1 MPSNSDETTDG
12 PTIEYSSVQMSRWL
26 ASGFVYASARFVPVP
41 FVDDVIRQRCRQY
54 VVQTVLKDFAGEDAS
69 DVADLFSSGGGWLSG
84 CVSTAVRAPVKLLL
98 FPIRK
103 IVALVTSIRGVP
115 LDVLRMV
122 LLGRAIQQWKET
134 ELVQDTSPNREQIER
149 FKAAFDQAFGGID
162 FRLLRSSISDL
173 RRVTKPWRQAAKAF
187 SKSASEKKNNVAG
200 TVETIRDSQQVR
212 DAQQLMNR
220 PSVLKTFQEFDAR
233 FAAAYRPRQ
242 SV

>member
-1 MPSNSDETTDG
+1 
-12 PTIEYSSVQMSRWL
+12 MSRWL

-54 VVQTVLKDFAGEDAS
+54 VVQTVLKDLPSDDSS
-69 DVADLFSSGGGWLSG
+69 DVADLYSSGGGWFAG
-84 CVSTAVRAPVKLLL
+84 CASMTVRAPIKLLL

-122 LLGRAIQQWKET
+122 LLGRAIQQWKQI
-134 ELVQDTSPNREQIER
+134 ELVQDTNPNREQIDR

-162 FRLLRSSISDL
+162 FRLLRSSVSDL

-187 SKSASEKKNNVAG
+187 SKAASEEKDNVAG

-212 DAQQLMNR
+212 EAQQLMNR

-233 FAAAYRPRQ
+233 FAAAYQSRQ
-242 SV
+242 SI

>member
-1 MPSNSDETTDG
+1 MPNPDESTTNS
-12 PTIEYSSVQMSRWL
+12 PVEYSSIQMSRWL

-54 VVQTVLKDFAGEDAS
+54 VVQTVLKDLPSDDSS
-69 DVADLFSSGGGWLSG
+69 DVADLYSSGGGWFAG
-84 CVSTAVRAPVKLLL
+84 CASMAVRAPIKLLL

-122 LLGRAIQQWKET
+122 LLGRAIQQWKQI
-134 ELVQDTSPNREQIER
+134 ELVQDTNPNREQIDR

-162 FRLLRSSISDL
+162 FRLLRSSVSDL

-187 SKSASEKKNNVAG
+187 SKAASEEKDNVAG

-212 DAQQLMNR
+212 EAQQLMNR

-233 FAAAYRPRQ
+233 FAAAYQSRQ